1 VDLYLNKNPQK
12 VAETSGM
19 GWVLFIL
26 KTLGEC
32 HTQLRM
38 NTAIFMD
45 FHDLLVLRYGLQ
57 SSMHMNTCE
66 ALAIFLFVC
75 SGNES
80 NRKSQNRFNHSGETI
95 GRKFSEVLNCMM
107 AMAKDFIVSK
117 YLNFCTVHR

>member
-1 VDLYLNKNPQK
+1 

-26 KTLGEC
+26 KTSGEC

-45 FHDLLVLRYGLQ
+45 LHDLLVLRYGLQ
-57 SSMHMNTCE
+57 SFMHMNTYE
-66 ALAIFLFVC
+66 GLAIFLFVC

-80 NRKSQNRFNHSGETI
+80 NRK
-95 GRKFSEVLNCMM
+95 
-107 AMAKDFIVSK
+107 
-117 YLNFCTVHR
+117 